1 MSTQKFKPIVWA
13 TQFQEDLDLACVFK
27 ENTNSEYE
35 GLAKEPGDSVKI
47 LGIGKPTVRTW
58 SDGKLHALDTAED
71 VEDISMTMPINQVV
85 DFNFKVGDLDKAQS
99 AGKGSIL
106 SAYMSEAKDV
116 VAEKMDGFIAA
127 FAKDKNVK
135 VAETASSALTKDTIL
150 DFMDKGLLALLKNN
164 VSRNTEITLT
174 APPWFIMMVKQAY
187 VHLDTNNSEMMK
199 NGRVGKYGGMIL
211 KESNNVYNDGT
222 YDYIQVKTNR
232 AISFVNPYVHME
244 PYRPEGYFAD
254 AVKGYAIYDG
264 KVTRPKEIVTLKAK

>member
-71 VEDISMTMPINQVV
+71 VEDISMTMPINQVA

>member
-71 VEDISMTMPINQVV
+71 VEDISMTMPINQVA

-222 YDYIQVKTNR
+222 HDYIQVKTNS
-232 AISFVNPYVHME
+232 AISFVNPYVHM
-244 PYRPEGYFAD
+244 
-254 AVKGYAIYDG
+254 
-264 KVTRPKEIVTLKAK
+264 

>member
-71 VEDISMTMPINQVV
+71 VEDISMTMPVNQVA

-99 AGKGSIL
+99 AGEGSIL

-116 VAEKMDGFIAA
+116 VSEKMDGFIAA

-222 YDYIQVKTNR
+222 HDYIQVKTNR
-232 AISFVNPYVHME
+232 AISFVNPHVHME